1 MREVKSLV
9 GKKVT
14 IQTKDGEY
22 TGTVAT
28 VNFAEESTAV
38 YIKFTNHQ
46 EVTISLGYYSKLTRE
61 N

>member
-1 MREVKSLV
+1 MEKDKLV

-14 IQTKDGEY
+14 VQTKDGAY

-28 VNFAEESTAV
+28 VRFTEESTAV

-46 EVTISLGYYSKLTRE
+46 EVVISLGYYSRLSKE
-61 N
+61 S